1 MMSHAVRNS
10 GTAGKATGPLHIL
23 AIIALLGMANSAA
36 AQTYPSRAV
45 TLVVPFAAGGPTDVL
60 ARILAEPLRAALG
73 QPVVIENVGGAAG
86 SIAVSKV
93 ARESPDGYTAI
104 IGNWGTHV
112 VNGAI
117 QTLQYDLLTAFEPV
131 GLIATNPHVIVSRST
146 APAKDLREL
155 ISWVKENQDK
165 LTAANSGTGS
175 PSHISGLYFQ
185 SKTGTRFP
193 FVPYRGSG
201 PALQDL
207 VGGQIDLYFDQVS
220 NSLPHIRGGR
230 IKAYAVA
237 AASRLAAAPDIP
249 TVDEAG
255 LPGFYISV
263 WHGVWVPKGTPSY
276 VITKLNASIVSALRD
291 AGVRQRLADLGQEIV
306 SEDRQTPAA
315 LGAYQKAEI
324 EKWWPIIKAEKLTL
338 Q

>member
-1 MMSHAVRNS
+1 MMSHADRSSRRRGRCVQIVV
-10 GTAGKATGPLHIL
+10 LV
-23 AIIALLGMANSAA
+23 ALLGTAHAASA
-36 AQTYPSRAV
+36 QPYPSRPV

-60 ARILAEPLRAALG
+60 ARIIVEPMRAALG
-73 QPVVIENVGGAAG
+73 QPVIIENVGGAAG
-86 SIAVSKV
+86 SIAAGKV
-93 ARESPDGYTAI
+93 VREKPDGHTAI

-112 VNGAI
+112 VNGAV
-117 QTLQYDLLTAFEPV
+117 QALPYDLLKDFEPV

-146 APAKDLREL
+146 VPANDLKEL
-155 ISWVKENQDK
+155 IGWVKENQHK
-165 LTAANSGTGS
+165 LTAANSGIGS

-207 VGGQIDLYFDQVS
+207 VAGQIDLYFDQVS
-220 NSLPHIRGGR
+220 NSLPHIRGGK

-237 AASRLAAAPDIP
+237 SASRLAAAPEIP

-263 WHGVWVPKGTPSY
+263 WHAIWVPKGTPKD
-276 VITKLNASIVSALRD
+276 VIAKLNASIVSALRD

-306 SEDRQTPAA
+306 PDDQQTPDA
-315 LGAYQKAEI
+315 LGAYQKAEV
-324 EKWWPIIKAEKLTL
+324 EKWWPIIKAEKLTV

>member
-1 MMSHAVRNS
+1 M
-10 GTAGKATGPLHIL
+10 
-23 AIIALLGMANSAA
+23 
-36 AQTYPSRAV
+36 
-45 TLVVPFAAGGPTDVL
+45 L
-60 ARILAEPLRAALG
+60 ARIIVEPMRAALG
-73 QPVVIENVGGAAG
+73 QPVIIENVGGAAG
-86 SIAVSKV
+86 SIAVGKV
-93 ARESPDGYTAI
+93 VREKPDGHTAI

-112 VNGAI
+112 VNGAV
-117 QTLQYDLLTAFEPV
+117 QTLQYDLLKDFEPV
-131 GLIATNPHVIVSRST
+131 ALIATNPHVIVSRQT
-146 APAKDLREL
+146 VPAKNLKEL
-155 ISWVKENQDK
+155 TAWVMENQEK
-165 LTAANSGTGS
+165 LTAANSGIGS

-207 VGGQIDLYFDQVS
+207 VAGQIDLYFDQVS

-255 LPGFYISV
+255 LPGFYISI
-263 WHGVWVPKGTPSY
+263 WHGIWVPKGTPKD
-276 VITKLNASIVSALRD
+276 VIAKLNASIVNALRD
-291 AGVRQRLADLGQEIV
+291 ADVRQRLADLGQEIV
-306 SEDRQTPAA
+306 PDDQQTPDA

-324 EKWWPIIKAEKLTL
+324 EKWWPIIKAEKLTI

>member
-1 MMSHAVRNS
+1 MMH
-10 GTAGKATGPLHIL
+10 
-23 AIIALLGMANSAA
+23 SAA
-36 AQTYPSRAV
+36 AQPYPSRPV

-60 ARILAEPLRAALG
+60 ARIIVEPMRAALG
-73 QPVVIENVGGAAG
+73 QPVIIENVGGAAG
-86 SIAVSKV
+86 SIAVGKV
-93 ARESPDGYTAI
+93 VREKPDGHTAI

-112 VNGAI
+112 VNGAV
-117 QTLQYDLLTAFEPV
+117 QTLQYDLLKDFEPV
-131 GLIATNPHVIVSRST
+131 ALIATNPHVIVSRQT
-146 APAKDLREL
+146 VPAKNLKEL
-155 ISWVKENQDK
+155 TAWVMENQEK
-165 LTAANSGTGS
+165 LTAANSGIGS

-207 VGGQIDLYFDQVS
+207 VAGQIDLYFDQVS

-255 LPGFYISV
+255 LPGFYISI
-263 WHGVWVPKGTPSY
+263 WHGIWVPKGTPKD
-276 VITKLNASIVSALRD
+276 VIAKLNASIVNALRD
-291 AGVRQRLADLGQEIV
+291 ADVRQRLADLGQEIV
-306 SEDRQTPAA
+306 PDDQQTPDA

-324 EKWWPIIKAEKLTL
+324 EKWWPIIKAEKLTI

>member
-1 MMSHAVRNS
+1 MISHAVRS
-10 GTAGKATGPLHIL
+10 RHGRAAGKGRGSAL
-23 AIIALLGMANSAA
+23 AFLALLGMMHSAA
-36 AQTYPSRAV
+36 AQPYPSRPV

-60 ARILAEPLRAALG
+60 ARIIVEPMRAALG
-73 QPVVIENVGGAAG
+73 QPVIIENVGGAAG
-86 SIAVSKV
+86 SIAVGKV
-93 ARESPDGYTAI
+93 VREKPDGHTAI

-112 VNGAI
+112 VNGAV
-117 QTLQYDLLTAFEPV
+117 QTLQYDLLKDFEPV
-131 GLIATNPHVIVSRST
+131 GLIATNPHVIVSRQT
-146 APAKDLREL
+146 VPAKNLKEL
-155 ISWVKENQDK
+155 TAWVMENQEK
-165 LTAANSGTGS
+165 LTAANSGIGS

-207 VGGQIDLYFDQVS
+207 VAGQIDLYFDQVS

-255 LPGFYISV
+255 LPGFYISI
-263 WHGVWVPKGTPSY
+263 WHGIWVPKGTPKD
-276 VITKLNASIVSALRD
+276 VIAKLNASIVNALRD

-306 SEDRQTPAA
+306 PDEQQTPDA

-324 EKWWPIIKAEKLTL
+324 EKWWPIIKAEKLTI

>member
-1 MMSHAVRNS
+1 MISHAVRS
-10 GTAGKATGPLHIL
+10 RHGRAVGKGRGSAL
-23 AIIALLGMANSAA
+23 AFLALLGMMHSAA
-36 AQTYPSRAV
+36 AQPYPSRPV

-60 ARILAEPLRAALG
+60 ARIIVEPMRAALG
-73 QPVVIENVGGAAG
+73 QPVIIENVGGAAG
-86 SIAVSKV
+86 SIAVGKV
-93 ARESPDGYTAI
+93 VREKPDGHTAI

-112 VNGAI
+112 VNGAV
-117 QTLQYDLLTAFEPV
+117 QTLQYDLLKDFEPV
-131 GLIATNPHVIVSRST
+131 ALIATNPHVIVSRQT
-146 APAKDLREL
+146 VPAKNLKEL
-155 ISWVKENQDK
+155 TAWVMENQEK
-165 LTAANSGTGS
+165 LTAANSGIGS

-207 VGGQIDLYFDQVS
+207 VAGQIDLYFDQVS

-255 LPGFYISV
+255 LPGFYISI
-263 WHGVWVPKGTPSY
+263 WHGIWVPKGTPKD
-276 VITKLNASIVSALRD
+276 VIAKLNASIVNALRD

-306 SEDRQTPAA
+306 PDEQQTPDA

-324 EKWWPIIKAEKLTL
+324 EKWWPIIKAEKLTI

>member
-1 MMSHAVRNS
+1 MISHAVRS
-10 GTAGKATGPLHIL
+10 RHARAVGKGRGSAL
-23 AIIALLGMANSAA
+23 AFLALLGMMHSAA
-36 AQTYPSRAV
+36 AQPYPSRPV

-60 ARILAEPLRAALG
+60 ARIIVEPMRAALG
-73 QPVVIENVGGAAG
+73 QPVIIENVGGAAG
-86 SIAVSKV
+86 SIAVGKV
-93 ARESPDGYTAI
+93 VREKPDGHTAI

-112 VNGAI
+112 VNGAV
-117 QTLQYDLLTAFEPV
+117 QTLQYDLLKDFEPV
-131 GLIATNPHVIVSRST
+131 ALIATNPHVIVSRQTVPARNLKELT
-146 APAKDLREL
+146 A
-155 ISWVKENQDK
+155 WVMENQEK
-165 LTAANSGTGS
+165 LTAANSGIGS

-207 VGGQIDLYFDQVS
+207 VAGQIDLYFDQVS

-237 AASRLAAAPDIP
+237 AASRLAAAPEIP

-255 LPGFYISV
+255 LPGFYISI
-263 WHGVWVPKGTPSY
+263 WHGIWVPKGTPKD
-276 VITKLNASIVSALRD
+276 VIAKLNASIVNALRD

-306 SEDRQTPAA
+306 PDDQQTPDA

-324 EKWWPIIKAEKLTL
+324 EKWWPIIKAEKLTV